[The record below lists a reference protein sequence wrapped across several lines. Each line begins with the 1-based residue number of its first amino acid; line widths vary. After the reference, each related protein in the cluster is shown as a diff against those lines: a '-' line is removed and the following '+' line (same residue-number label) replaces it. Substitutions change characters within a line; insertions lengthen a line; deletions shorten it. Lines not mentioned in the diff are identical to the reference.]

1 MTTKTKKL
9 RIRGGIRVKPNFENN
24 LIKIINIQE
33 KIIKA
38 NKEENDILS
47 NCLKKSYDR
56 EDNSKQWAFWY
67 RAWSEYLEKQ
77 IQKAINKKDWNEF
90 RFYKKILK
98 LPEIVEHYKKHGS
111 VKENPFEL

>member
-1 MTTKTKKL
+1 MKLMKRITRRVMTTKKKDY
-9 RIRGGIRVKPNFENN
+9 
-24 LIKIINIQE
+24 E
-33 KIIKA
+33 KIISIQETIINKKENEFKA
-38 NKEENDILS
+38 LEKCFFRVMDTND
-47 NCLKKSYDR
+47 N
-56 EDNSKQWAFWY
+56 NHQWSFWY